1 MRVDVTSEV
10 AITNLGMGHETE
22 EQSQLEKKKETCSW
36 LRTVDGQ
43 KAAMRRRE
51 DWRRRPELDLS
62 AHMHQLLRPV
72 RFSLSVTEP
81 IDYRQSSHQLERFFP
96 SLRANSS
103 CSTVLVVV
111 HWKERSRLLQKRA
124 QVNPCP
130 RTADRHFPT
139 QRKLNLAVTGLD
151 LSKYSGSF
159 LALNRGPA
167 PRQDPQVLL
176 QMSTCRPT
184 SS

>member
-103 CSTVLVVV
+103 CSLSLSSSIGRSEVDCCRNVLRSTPVRARLIATSPP
-111 HWKERSRLLQKRA
+111 KESLTL
-124 QVNPCP
+124 P
-130 RTADRHFPT
+130 
-139 QRKLNLAVTGLD
+139 
-151 LSKYSGSF
+151 
-159 LALNRGPA
+159 
-167 PRQDPQVLL
+167 
-176 QMSTCRPT
+176 
-184 SS
+184 